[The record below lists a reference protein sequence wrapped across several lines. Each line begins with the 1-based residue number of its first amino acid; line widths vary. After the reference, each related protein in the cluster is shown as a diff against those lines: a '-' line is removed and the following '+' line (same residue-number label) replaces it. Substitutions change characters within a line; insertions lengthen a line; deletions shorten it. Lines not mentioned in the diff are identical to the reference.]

1 MLGVESPLVCDILA
15 SADENGLMKMSSKSD
30 FEKMKPEMVK
40 FTYQF
45 THLRKIQFWKRRD
58 YAHMMRD
65 AGVSQGSH

>member
-40 FTYQF
+40 FTLEDAIIAPKPEKQIIEEEDLA
-45 THLRKIQFWKRRD
+45 TSED
-58 YAHMMRD
+58 YD
-65 AGVSQGSH
+65 DEDE